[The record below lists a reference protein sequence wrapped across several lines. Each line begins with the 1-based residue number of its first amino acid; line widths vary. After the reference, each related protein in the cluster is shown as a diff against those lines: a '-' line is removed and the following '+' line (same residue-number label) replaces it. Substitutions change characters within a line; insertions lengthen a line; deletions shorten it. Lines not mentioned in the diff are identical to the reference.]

1 MDPPTPAT
9 NAETVENLIKLASSV
24 PPGCFVEIGVG
35 QGGTSYLLY
44 QIAEKQ
50 NRQLHLFDGRLDDNI
65 KGLCPEA
72 IQHLG
77 QFPETWNGMSNVAFC
92 FYDIANIEAAK
103 FLISKMST
111 DFVKKG
117 IAVFYPFNRAAI
129 DYNIHPDWT
138 IGGRGNMRYP
148 YIENRHQSG

>member
-1 MDPPTPAT
+1 MKPPIPAT
-9 NAETVENLIKLASSV
+9 NAETVEELIKLSHKA

-44 QIAEKQ
+44 QLVEEQ
-50 NRQLHLFDGRLDDNI
+50 NRQLHLFDERLEDPI
-65 KGLCPEA
+65 KNLCPKA

-77 QFPETWNGMSNVAFC
+77 KFPETWVNMGNVAFC
-92 FYDIANIEAAK
+92 FFDLANIEAAK
-103 FLISKMST
+103 FLIGKMPT

-117 IAVFYPFNRAAI
+117 IALFYPYNKDAI
-129 DYNIHPDWT
+129 DYNVHPDWT

-148 YIENRHQSG
+148 YVENR